1 MGRTGESWTAQQT
14 WHLSYISEFTS
25 DIRHVSGKQNVV
37 ADALSRAYVGKLT
50 VRNLPNIDMKV
61 FREEQI
67 NDPELHAL
75 QTAVTSLKLEQFE
88 VADTKEYIVCDV
100 STGNVRAYVPKSLR
114 KKILFKKGFLIVAK
128 YEPSRI

>member
-1 MGRTGESWTAQQT
+1 M
-14 WHLSYISEFTS
+14 
-25 DIRHVSGKQNVV
+25 V